1 MFSNRYTNLGHAG
14 QPSKPRQI
22 EIFNGQLR
30 YYHGYQFWN
39 GAPLTQWVSVR
50 LSRKKLKIDALAAHI
65 NTTLSLYV
73 RVGNIGD
80 VHCTVYL
87 AIRHNPKSG
96 FNFTPKGALLVRA
109 EFEPK
114 LSHGH

>member
-39 GAPLTQWVSVR
+39 GAPLTQWVFVCP
-50 LSRKKLKIDALAAHI
+50 SRKKLKIDALAAHI
-65 NTTLSLYV
+65 NTTLES
-73 RVGNIGD
+73 I
-80 VHCTVYL
+80 C
-87 AIRHNPKSG
+87 
-96 FNFTPKGALLVRA
+96 
-109 EFEPK
+109 
-114 LSHGH
+114 